1 MNTLTT
7 TCNFNVPDDYYEC
20 LIDAHRD
27 LSTEQSHAMNAALV
41 LLLSN
46 HIGDLQVV
54 QDALGSDHATMA
66 VLVWAMLMALAAAC
80 VAFLLAGRPRVL
92 RALAPWVRGVR

>member
-1 MNTLTT
+1 MNTLNT
-7 TCNFNVPDDYYEC
+7 TCNFDVPDDYYEC

-54 QDALGSDHATMA
+54 REALDKARSA
-66 VLVWAMLMALAAAC
+66 VS
-80 VAFLLAGRPRVL
+80 GPQ
-92 RALAPWVRGVR
+92 G

>member
-1 MNTLTT
+1 MSQLNTQSH
-7 TCNFNVPDDYYEC
+7 FPSPDDFYER

-46 HIGDLQVV
+46 HIGDPDVLNE
-54 QDALGSDHATMA
+54 AFEHARST
-66 VLVWAMLMALAAAC
+66 L
-80 VAFLLAGRPRVL
+80 RVI
-92 RALAPWVRGVR
+92 A

>member
-1 MNTLTT
+1 MPSLNTQS
-7 TCNFNVPDDYYEC
+7 NFPVPDDFYER

-46 HIGDLQVV
+46 HIGDPDVL
-54 QDALGSDHATMA
+54 DEALSYARSSIQA
-66 VLVWAMLMALAAAC
+66 IA
-80 VAFLLAGRPRVL
+80 
-92 RALAPWVRGVR
+92 